1 MVKNIQ
7 QFMDF
12 GDEQQQETVQIQENE
27 DVFASTDS
35 GELLRYHYRFGHLS
49 FARLKQMA
57 KEGLIP
63 KKLRNAKVPT
73 CAACQFGKMTKRNWR
88 TRAKGRKIH
97 KATRPGQVVSVDQ
110 MESSTKGF
118 IAQMKGL
125 LTKRRYTL
133 LKPTFP
139 LTVSCRHSR
148 LVSVPTHPSPV
159 TFQSLSRSRHCHVPY
174 TLTSLRCQLW
184 RMS

>member
-1 MVKNIQ
+1 MANRGCTKFEAFASHVEKSKNTIQLEQYDYCQPCAMNSETPLIPTNTPNIVSDDEDSISSEDTASTVAEETPTIEEPIVEDIQ

-35 GELLRYHYRFGHLS
+35 GELLRYHYRFGHML

-73 CAACQFGKMTKRNWR
+73 CAACQFGKMTKRNW
-88 TRAKGRKIH
+88 
-97 KATRPGQVVSVDQ
+97 
-110 MESSTKGF
+110 
-118 IAQMKGL
+118 
-125 LTKRRYTL
+125 
-133 LKPTFP
+133 
-139 LTVSCRHSR
+139 
-148 LVSVPTHPSPV
+148 
-159 TFQSLSRSRHCHVPY
+159 
-174 TLTSLRCQLW
+174 
-184 RMS
+184 